1 MNRRMNRYELKY
13 MVHASRYHAFV
24 RDLLNFMSPDPHGDG
39 DGFYRITSLYYDG
52 PTLQCYRAKVDGLD
66 IRQKVRLRVYPGSDH
81 TTVTSGCVEIKNRF
95 NRTVKK
101 ERLFLPLD
109 RAHQL
114 LRGDSLEGLT
124 NPQDL
129 ATAAHVQYLIRSMAL
144 RPMCIVSYR
153 RQAFVGS
160 RYESKMRLTFDMDL
174 TGRVHALD
182 VTEQVHNH
190 RFIPLDWLVMEVKVD
205 ERIPSWTTA
214 LLAKHECVAMRVSK
228 YCLALA
234 DGMRRL
240 ERSQL
245 LKENIYG

>member
-1 MNRRMNRYELKY
+1 MKRRMNRYELKY
-13 MVHASRYHAFV
+13 MIHASQYPHFV
-24 RDLLNFMSPDPHGDG
+24 KDLLHFMSPDPYGDG
-39 DGFYRITSLYYDG
+39 DGFYRITSLYYDS
-52 PTLQCYRAKVDGLD
+52 PTYQCYRAKVDGLD
-66 IRQKVRLRVYPGSDH
+66 IRQKVRLRVYPNDDP
-81 TTVTSGCVEIKNRF
+81 TKLTSGCVEIKNRF

-109 RAHQL
+109 RADEL
-114 LRGDSLEGLT
+114 LAGYSLDGLT
-124 NPQDL
+124 NAHDQ
-129 ATAAHVQYLIRSMAL
+129 ATATHVQFLVRAMAL
-144 RPMCIVSYR
+144 RPSCIVSYR

-174 TGRVHALD
+174 SGRVHALS
-182 VTEQVHNH
+182 VTEAAHNH

-214 LLAKHECVAMRVSK
+214 LLAKHECTAMRVSK

-240 ERSQL
+240 ERAQL